1 MRNYHHTEKT
11 TYGYHKL
18 YTLSTISH
26 DIITIPITHTV
37 HLENLNLTE
46 ITGEAGSGKTQFC
59 IHIILC
65 TILPRTING
74 LQQGCLYI
82 STVQKLSE
90 TRFSQFFNTYA
101 SSLSDK
107 EQKLALMRLFHK
119 HFNPN
124 EFEKFFSIE
133 IDKFIV
139 DNSIKTIIIDS
150 ITGIADTQFIEDNN
164 EVNYKERSKF
174 LKIYLR
180 LFKELIVKYNLFF
193 FVTNNVSANLNEGN
207 DSAKPCLGKL
217 WENGVNT
224 RILLVKEKEVLG
236 DYDNNN
242 SNNVNKESV
251 SRMMRVCFGSYLNC
265 KDIKFELNQSG
276 IQFMN

>member
-1 MRNYHHTEKT
+1 MRNYHHHNHHTEKN
-11 TYGYHKL
+11 TYGCHKL

-26 DIITIPITHTV
+26 DIITIPITHNV
-37 HLENLNLTE
+37 HLENMNLTE

-59 IHIILC
+59 IHVILC
-65 TILPRTING
+65 TILPKSISC

-90 TRFSQFFNTYA
+90 TRFNQFFSTYA
-101 SSLSDK
+101 SLLSDK
-107 EQKLALMRLFHK
+107 EQQLALMRLFHK

-133 IDKFIV
+133 IEKFIV

-207 DSAKPCLGKL
+207 DASKPCLGKL

-224 RILLVKEKEVLG
+224 RILLIKEKKEILS
-236 DYDNNN
+236 DFNNT
-242 SNNVNKESV
+242 KESV
-251 SRMMRVCFGSYLNC
+251 SRTMRISFGSYLHC